1 MPKTRGF
8 QPKLEGWNLYYFF
21 CKVHSGVTPLYGLCR
36 HVALTGTV
44 ITCVTTRND
53 LTLMK
58 LETGTCGM
66 IVLSRTKILQNPV
79 QDPA

>member
-21 CKVHSGVTPLYGLCR
+21 CKVRSGVTPLYGLCK

-44 ITCVTTRND
+44 ITWVTIRND

-58 LETGTCGM
+58 LERRYRFSLISDTDM
-66 IVLSRTKILQNPV
+66 IAKLFIVIK
-79 QDPA
+79 

>member
-1 MPKTRGF
+1 MPKTGGF

-21 CKVHSGVTPLYGLCR
+21 WKVAVGVTPLYGLCQ

-58 LETGTCGM
+58 LERGYRFSLISDTDM
-66 IVLSRTKILQNPV
+66 IAKLFIVIK
-79 QDPA
+79 

>member
-21 CKVHSGVTPLYGLCR
+21 CKVRSGVTPLYGLCR

-44 ITCVTTRND
+44 ITCVTIRND

-58 LETGTCGM
+58 LERRYRFSLISDTDM
-66 IVLSRTKILQNPV
+66 IAKLFIVIK
-79 QDPA
+79 